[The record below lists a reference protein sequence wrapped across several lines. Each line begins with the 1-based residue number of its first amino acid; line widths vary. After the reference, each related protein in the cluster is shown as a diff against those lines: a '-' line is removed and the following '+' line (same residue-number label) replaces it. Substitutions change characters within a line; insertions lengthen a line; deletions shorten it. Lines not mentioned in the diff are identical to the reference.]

1 MKGVNYGKQKT
12 FKINTPEQNSILDK
26 LRQEVIEFNK
36 FRKEV
41 IKILGDRNSIYT
53 QISEAIEKATGVQ
66 TDIEK
71 LFDLDDPMVKALR
84 EKMKQDE

>member
-1 MKGVNYGKQKT
+1 MPNKKHSLTRND
-12 FKINTPEQNSILDK
+12 NMLDK

-53 QISEAIEKATGVQ
+53 QISEAIEKTTGCCPPS
-66 TDIEK
+66 E
-71 LFDLDDPMVKALR
+71 LL
-84 EKMKQDE
+84 

>member
-1 MKGVNYGKQKT
+1 MANKKT

-41 IKILGDRNSIYT
+41 MKIYQE
-53 QISEAIEKATGVQ
+53 QISFSAQISAAV
-66 TDIEK
+66 
-71 LFDLDDPMVKALR
+71 V
-84 EKMKQDE
+84 